1 MIKSGQY
8 VQGST
13 AEKISY
19 DVYEE
24 NKVLRTKK
32 KQKSYAMVK
41 FKAVF
46 CLFAVF
52 AMGTLV
58 MYRYATITKL
68 NYSLSKQTKVYN
80 DIVKE
85 NSILGVEI
93 EQATDLQK
101 VRSIAE
107 STLGMQKPDKRQI
120 NYVSIAKGN
129 YTKVSSEYANETFT
143 ASLPGWIQNMLGL
156 IN

>member
-24 NKVLRTKK
+24 NKVLKSKK
-32 KQKSYAMVK
+32 KQKSYAMMK
-41 FKAVF
+41 FKAVC
-46 CLFAVF
+46 CLLAVF
-52 AMGTLV
+52 AMGSLV

-68 NYSLSKQTKVYN
+68 NYSLTKQTKVYN
-80 DIVKE
+80 DILKE
-85 NSILGVEI
+85 NSILSVEI

-101 VRSIAE
+101 VRSVAE
-107 STLGMQKPDKRQI
+107 NTLGMQKPDKRQI
-120 NYVSIAKGN
+120 NYVSISKGN
-129 YTKVSSEYANETFT
+129 YTKVSSVYANEKYTN
-143 ASLPGWIQNMLGL
+143 SLPGWIQNILGL
-156 IN
+156 IK

>member
-13 AEKISY
+13 AEQISY

-24 NKVLRTKK
+24 NKVLKTKK
-32 KQKSYAMVK
+32 KQKSYAVVK
-41 FKAVF
+41 FKAVC
-46 CLFAVF
+46 CLLAVF

-68 NYSLSKQTKVYN
+68 NYTLTKQTKVYN
-80 DIVKE
+80 DVAKE
-85 NSILGVEI
+85 NSILSIQI

-101 VRSIAE
+101 VRSVAE

-120 NYVSIAKGN
+120 NYVSISKGN
-129 YTKVSSEYANETFT
+129 YTKVSTEYANEKFA

-156 IN
+156 IK